1 MNSLAP
7 DELKRMQEGITTA
20 YSIPFIDDIE
30 DFIWE
35 AIFAHVRN
43 VSIVDPFT
51 ETRNKKLFDLVD
63 IPRQIGWSA
72 KTLQTNVGLGGDF
85 EVVIQRANIFKKA
98 AELGFEPLS
107 TSSKPALLG
116 KALMKHWLD
125 HKIKADMVSQGVKDP
140 RVCVLLKSDDR
151 QRFTFV
157 EQPLE
162 QMKASDLDWRW
173 TNESKSG
180 LQGWCGDQLK
190 YRWYH
195 GQTQF
200 FEIFKVPSN
209 APVIRLQPQR
219 LPLAKVIQILQAEL
233 LKSSTRVP
241 VTLGA

>member
-1 MNSLAP
+1 MNALSPA
-7 DELKRMQEGITTA
+7 ELIRMQEGITAA

-30 DFIWE
+30 DFVWE
-35 AIFAHVRN
+35 AVFAHVRN
-43 VSIVDPFT
+43 VTILDPFT

-63 IPRQIGWSA
+63 GARRIGWSA
-72 KTLQTNVGLGGDF
+72 KTLSTNVGHGGNF
-85 EVVIQRANIFKKA
+85 EVVIQRADIFGKA
-98 AELGFEPLS
+98 AELGFKPLS

-125 HKIKADMVSQGVKDP
+125 YKVKTDMASQGVTDP
-140 RVCVLLKSDDR
+140 RVCVLLKSEDR

-162 QMKASDLDWRW
+162 LMQASDLKWRW
-173 TNESKSG
+173 TDEKKRG

-190 YRWYH
+190 FRWYR

-200 FEIFKVPSN
+200 FEIFKVPFN
-209 APVIRLQPQR
+209 APVITLQPKR

-233 LKSSTRVP
+233 LNSSALTP
-241 VTLGA
+241 IKLGS